1 MSWQTAEAVASDG
14 RAGAAARPSGGG
26 SSFKKTARRSAKREP
41 RDRIYRAFALPAILL
56 YTVGFLG
63 PSVYGVVMSFSQWSG
78 PGSDR
83 TWIGFHNYV
92 RIFKD
97 DAVRQAFVNTL
108 WIVLAGGLGVFGLA
122 FLAMAVLRDMRGKAF
137 VRAALYLPSMISMI
151 AVGTSIGFL
160 LNPDGVVNK
169 LLKLFGLQAVRQPW
183 LDPDHIFQCILVG
196 VVWMT
201 SGFYIVLL
209 MTAVDAIPK
218 HLYEEAQLAGLTRMQ
233 QFRHITFPLSRDMIV
248 IAAVLWTSNSLR
260 TFDIVIGFV
269 GSAGTPP
276 TQARTYAVQ
285 QWISAGNAG
294 GIPEYGYGSAM
305 ATLLTLLTVVLVV
318 LVRRLGRGD
327 RLEIS

>member
-1 MSWQTAEAVASDG
+1 MSSPTAEAVASSRPGAAAPGPHGDG
-14 RAGAAARPSGGG
+14 PAHPVRAGA
-26 SSFKKTARRSAKREP
+26 KRAP
-41 RDRIYRAFALPAILL
+41 RDRIYRAFSTPAILV
-56 YTVGFLG
+56 YTFGFLA
-63 PSVYGVVMSFSQWSG
+63 PSVYGVVISFSKWAG

-83 TWIGFHNYV
+83 SWIGFHNYV
-92 RIFKD
+92 RILHD
-97 DAVRQAFVNTL
+97 DAVRQAFINTL
-108 WIVLAGGLGVFGLA
+108 LIVLVGGAGVFGLA
-122 FLAMAVLRDMRGKAF
+122 FLAMAVLRDMRGRAF
-137 VRAALYLPSMISMI
+137 VRAALYLPSIISMI

-169 LLKLFGLQAVRQPW
+169 LLRVLGLHALQQPW
-183 LDPDHIFQCILVG
+183 LDPDHIFACILVG

-218 HLYEEAQLAGLTRMQ
+218 HLYEEAQLAGLTRLQ
-233 QFRHITFPLSRDMIV
+233 QFRYITFPLSRDMIA

-276 TQARTYAVQ
+276 LQSRTYAVQ
-285 QWISAGNAG
+285 QWISAGNGTG
-294 GIPEYGYGSAM
+294 GIPELGYGSAM
-305 ATLLTLLTVVLVV
+305 ATLLTLLTIVLVV